1 MKKLEGQTTHLSCV
15 FGLVEDSVGDIEC
28 IGSRFSHT
36 MCFNFNLLSSH
47 SYSHVA
53 STSSAAWHWV
63 GSLVN
68 GTRTV
73 SPSEIV
79 RESPT
84 YFAVKKN
91 RSVEG
96 EKAM

>member
-1 MKKLEGQTTHLSCV
+1 
-15 FGLVEDSVGDIEC
+15 LVEDSVGDIEC
-28 IGSRFSHT
+28 IGSRFSQT

-53 STSSAAWHWV
+53 SISSAGWHWV

-73 SPSEIV
+73 CPSEIV
-79 RESPT
+79 RQSPT
-84 YFAVKKN
+84 MSSSALGQRGWVHEQITWVDTVN
-91 RSVEG
+91 
-96 EKAM
+96 AAC